1 MVRLPLASI
10 QLPGQIHALQHLRR
24 CTPAQAQPDTRQL
37 SGVVAHNQQRVIDA
51 RPASPSPTGWSVWRN
66 TVQHSRHRPRR
77 SRTRLADR
85 RARLAHRRARTSST
99 NPDSCSP
106 AVRPKRHARP
116 SDRTGSDAAGGQP
129 PLADA
134 SWVRPAAWSSEL
146 AAGVS
151 MSSSPLGL
159 PAKIR
164 GRSGPFQAPP
174 ASVRRSF
181 GARSHDHSKVHHR
194 CRAVDSRLIPH
205 AKTIDPSWTFWGRVL
220 PGRVGNQLNG
230 SIGSGSEFHL
240 YVPRHD

>member
-1 MVRLPLASI
+1 MRAQRHQAQLAGRYGATPFNIRDIAPVGQGLALRIGAHALRAAERELLRRIQILARRLSAQNAMHGPAIGRAQMPLAASLH
-10 QLPGQIHALQHLRR
+10 LP
-24 CTPAQAQPDTRQL
+24 
-37 SGVVAHNQQRVIDA
+37 N
-51 RPASPSPTGWSVWRN
+51 
-66 TVQHSRHRPRR
+66 
-77 SRTRLADR
+77 
-85 RARLAHRRARTSST
+85 
-99 NPDSCSP
+99 
-106 AVRPKRHARP
+106 
-116 SDRTGSDAAGGQP
+116 
-129 PLADA
+129 A

-151 MSSSPLGL
+151 MSSSPLGW

-181 GARSHDHSKVHHR
+181 GARSHDHSRVHHR